1 RRGASHTRARARSPV
16 PHARCRQS
24 GWRCRDRDPRGA
36 RCPRR
41 RRAALGLAFDHV
53 CLLRRGLRDRGRV
66 RSSRAARPGERGACR
81 RRGAPLMF
89 GVGPEEL
96 VLVLIVALLVLG
108 PERLPRMARDVG
120 RVVGELRR
128 TSDEFR
134 AEFLNADKY
143 LEKPAS
149 APAAVALLAV
159 PPTTPRDP
167 NESAFDREMR
177 EARERLA
184 ASREKP
190 AT

>member
-1 RRGASHTRARARSPV
+1 
-16 PHARCRQS
+16 
-24 GWRCRDRDPRGA
+24 
-36 RCPRR
+36 
-41 RRAALGLAFDHV
+41 
-53 CLLRRGLRDRGRV
+53 
-66 RSSRAARPGERGACR
+66 
-81 RRGAPLMF
+81 MF
-89 GVGPEEL
+89 GIGPEEL

-134 AEFLNADKY
+134 EEFMQADKF
-143 LEKPAS
+143 LERQASTPAAIAEPAPPATQPT
-149 APAAVALLAV
+149 APA
-159 PPTTPRDP
+159 DP

-190 AT
+190 TN

>member
-1 RRGASHTRARARSPV
+1 
-16 PHARCRQS
+16 
-24 GWRCRDRDPRGA
+24 
-36 RCPRR
+36 
-41 RRAALGLAFDHV
+41 
-53 CLLRRGLRDRGRV
+53 
-66 RSSRAARPGERGACR
+66 
-81 RRGAPLMF
+81 MF

-134 AEFLNADKY
+134 EEFLNADKH
-143 LEKPAS
+143 LEKPAGAPAPVTQP
-149 APAAVALLAV
+149 APAAIAA
-159 PPTTPRDP
+159 PTPSDP